1 MAEIHDPRRVDPRSL
16 RLLDL
21 APHEGVIVRCRCGR
35 ITEYLAGVLQRRHR
49 LPSDTLIY
57 DLQFKLRC
65 THCNRRSGFAIAILD
80 LRMQGTSS
88 HRLPER
94 VVVEARE

>member
-1 MAEIHDPRRVDPRSL
+1 MGEIHDPRSVDPRSL

-35 ITEYLAGVLQRRHR
+35 IAEYFAGVLQRKHR
-49 LPSDTLIY
+49 LPSDMLIY
-57 DLQFKLRC
+57 DLQWKLRC
-65 THCNRRSGFAIAILD
+65 THCNRRSGFAIAISD
-80 LRMQGTSS
+80 RRMSGTSS

-94 VVVEARE
+94 LIVDARE